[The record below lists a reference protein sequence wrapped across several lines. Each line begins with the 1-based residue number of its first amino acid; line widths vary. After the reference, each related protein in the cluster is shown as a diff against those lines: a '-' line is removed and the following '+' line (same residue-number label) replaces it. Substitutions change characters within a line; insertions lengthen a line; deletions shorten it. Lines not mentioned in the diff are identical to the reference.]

1 GGFAGP
7 ARDQG
12 YQGPEAPGYQTYVVR
27 KGDSLWRIAEEQLGD
42 PNRFADIAELNDG
55 RRMPDG
61 TVFSYVEFLQ
71 AGWVLIMP
79 PDMGRHRPELAV
91 EPVRL
96 ALESGAGGAGGGG
109 ATVGGAGGARS
120 PVSALAHRE
129 STFATTRN

>member
-1 GGFAGP
+1 MADDGGVSGSR
-7 ARDQG
+7 ARG
-12 YQGPEAPGYQTYVVR
+12 YQGPETAEYQTYVVR

-96 ALESGAGGAGGGG
+96 ALESGAGGVNGSAGC
-109 ATVGGAGGARS
+109 RL
-120 PVSALAHRE
+120 PVC
-129 STFATTRN
+129 

>member
-1 GGFAGP
+1 MADDGGVSRSRERA
-7 ARDQG
+7 
-12 YQGPEAPGYQTYVVR
+12 YQGSGTTQYQRYVVR
-27 KGDSLWRIAEEQLGD
+27 RGDSLWRIAEEQLGD

-96 ALESGAGGAGGGG
+96 ALESGVGGTGADAGGAGG
-109 ATVGGAGGARS
+109 A
-120 PVSALAHRE
+120 
-129 STFATTRN
+129 